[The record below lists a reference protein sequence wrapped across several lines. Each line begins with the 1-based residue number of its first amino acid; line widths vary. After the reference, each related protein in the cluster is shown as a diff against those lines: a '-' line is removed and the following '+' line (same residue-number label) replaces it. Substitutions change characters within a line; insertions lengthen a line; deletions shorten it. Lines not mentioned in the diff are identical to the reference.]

1 MEAPDAGGIGSI
13 ASSHQ
18 EERMVLGLQSMTLEN
33 GSSSNRADGPTNSMD
48 MAKSNSTK
56 TGNSDD
62 MQAGTEGDTRNG
74 ESTTPMRTNC
84 K

>member
-1 MEAPDAGGIGSI
+1 MEASDAGEIGAI

-18 EERMVLGLQSMTLEN
+18 EERMVSGLQSMTLEN
-33 GSSSNRADGPTNSMD
+33 GSSSSRADGPTNSMD
-48 MAKSNSTK
+48 VANSNSTQ

-62 MQAGTEGDTRNG
+62 MQVGIEGDTGSG
-74 ESTTPMRTNC
+74 ESTPMRTNC